1 MRENKINLN
10 QHSLN
15 LLNKSKMQKNSGNTD
30 SSHERLKKY
39 NNINVNLNQQIN
51 SHSNFVNIYSQKNK
65 LKNQLKDQ
73 KTNKLVQ

>member
-39 NNINVNLNQQIN
+39 NNINVNLNQ
-51 SHSNFVNIYSQKNK
+51 
-65 LKNQLKDQ
+65 
-73 KTNKLVQ
+73 